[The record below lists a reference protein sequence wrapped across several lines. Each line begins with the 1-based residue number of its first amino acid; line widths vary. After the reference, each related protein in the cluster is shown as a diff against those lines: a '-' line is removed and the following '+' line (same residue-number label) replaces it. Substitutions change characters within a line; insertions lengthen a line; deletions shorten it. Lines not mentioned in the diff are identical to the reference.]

1 MEAPQY
7 MTYEEAVIHISDLM
21 ASLTQL
27 NGTLSFIQT
36 IMFTSLCLLLGIG
49 MFILFYN
56 FLKNF
61 I

>member
-1 MEAPQY
+1 MEVTQY
-7 MTYEEAVIHISDLM
+7 MTYEEATVHISNLM
-21 ASLTQL
+21 ASLSDLTEI
-27 NGTLSFIQT
+27 LSGVHLILFL
-36 IMFTSLCLLLGIG
+36 SLSLALGIG